1 MFAGGMTDSLRI
13 LGCSLPGLVP
23 ILGPEC
29 ELLQEPSG
37 SIPPF
42 LSPPPEAGAQTCQVS
57 TEAGQSFVRGAG
69 VVTRVGEGGHRACL
83 RDSQVTV

>member
-1 MFAGGMTDSLRI
+1 MFAGGVTDSLRI

-23 ILGPEC
+23 ILGPGS
-29 ELLQEPSG
+29 ELLQEPSE

-42 LSPPPEAGAQTCQVS
+42 LPPPPGAGAQTCQVS

-69 VVTRVGEGGHRACL
+69 VVTRGGGHRACL